1 MADISRNTTPA
12 WQDPHLKDRGD
23 YTEQDIQNIQ
33 EKGGILP
40 DFTLDEA
47 EETHLFARVAQAL
60 SKTLTRQGLAVRH
73 EAKAA
78 AEPMGFRLDEHAIAI
93 DTRRPW
99 KDIALDLA
107 HALGAIQVARDAL
120 NPADQPQGAAEWNR
134 YKDKGRMVG
143 DQLLASIGL
152 LNSHWHENRGVI
164 RAHALQA
171 RVMAEPDLH
180 APLGVYDW
188 NAAWITGEIATR
200 NPDPAQPLAVQ
211 PIRIP
216 ATKPED
222 IHLALPDD
230 PANPLQVTDHPII
243 TPHDDLAETT
253 DRHLILGAG
262 MPTMLIVDMD
272 RSDAA
277 GLDLVRRAA
286 TRESTFQG
294 SVSECIRQAQAT
306 APGYDPAPDEGPTGL
321 WPAANMFP
329 DPAAR
334 PGYPAGCA
342 FRAAMPAISVETW
355 PSSNA
360 NAAMSPASP
369 SASSPAGAG
378 GSEAIASDGSA
389 DSR

>member
-23 YTEQDIQNIQ
+23 YTEQDIQNIR

-60 SKTLTRQGLAVRH
+60 SKTLTRQGLTVGH

-78 AEPMGFRLDEHAIAI
+78 AEPMGYRLDEHAIAI

-243 TPHDDLAETT
+243 TPHDDLVETT
-253 DRHLILGAG
+253 GRHLILGAG

-329 DPAAR
+329 DPAVLPSAMPMETPDR
-334 PGYPAGCA
+334 PGPAQDAG
-342 FRAAMPAISVETW
+342 MDGPAI
-355 PSSNA
+355 
-360 NAAMSPASP
+360 
-369 SASSPAGAG
+369 GA
-378 GSEAIASDGSA
+378 
-389 DSR
+389 

>member
-1 MADISRNTTPA
+1 MADNPRSTTPA

-78 AEPMGFRLDEHAIAI
+78 AEPMGYRLDEHAIAI

-107 HALGAIQVARDAL
+107 HALGTIQVARDAL

-180 APLGVYDW
+180 APIGVYDW

-230 PANPLQVTDHPII
+230 P
-243 TPHDDLAETT
+243 
-253 DRHLILGAG
+253 
-262 MPTMLIVDMD
+262 
-272 RSDAA
+272 A

-329 DPAAR
+329 DPAALPGAMPMETPDR
-334 PGYPAGCA
+334 PGPAQDAG
-342 FRAAMPAISVETW
+342 MDGPAI
-355 PSSNA
+355 
-360 NAAMSPASP
+360 
-369 SASSPAGAG
+369 GA
-378 GSEAIASDGSA
+378 
-389 DSR
+389 

>member
-1 MADISRNTTPA
+1 MGKGIGRRLAACGCRMGRGRKTAPPIKEDHHGRQSRNTTPA

-78 AEPMGFRLDEHAIAI
+78 AEPMGYRLDEHAIAI

-120 NPADQPQGAAEWNR
+120 DPADQPQGAAEWNR

-180 APLGVYDW
+180 APIGVHDW

-243 TPHDDLAETT
+243 TPHDDLVETT
-253 DRHLILGAG
+253 GRHLILGAG

-294 SVSECIRQAQAT
+294 SVSECIRQAQT
-306 APGYDPAPDEGPTGL
+306 TGPGYDPAPDEGPTGL

-329 DPAAR
+329 DPAVLPGAMPMETPDR
-334 PGYPAGCA
+334 PGPAQDAG
-342 FRAAMPAISVETW
+342 MDGPAI
-355 PSSNA
+355 
-360 NAAMSPASP
+360 
-369 SASSPAGAG
+369 GA
-378 GSEAIASDGSA
+378 
-389 DSR
+389 

>member
-60 SKTLTRQGLAVRH
+60 SKTLTRQGLTVRH

-78 AEPMGFRLDEHAIAI
+78 AEPMGYRLDEHAIAI

-277 GLDLVRRAA
+277 GPRLRSRTRRGADRA
-286 TRESTFQG
+286 MARREHVPRPRRTARRDAHGNAGPSRTRAGCGHGRSG
-294 SVSECIRQAQAT
+294 RKRMN
-306 APGYDPAPDEGPTGL
+306 PYGH
-321 WPAANMFP
+321 
-329 DPAAR
+329 AR
-334 PGYPAGCA
+334 PG
-342 FRAAMPAISVETW
+342 
-355 PSSNA
+355 
-360 NAAMSPASP
+360 
-369 SASSPAGAG
+369 
-378 GSEAIASDGSA
+378 
-389 DSR
+389 

>member
-1 MADISRNTTPA
+1 MADNPRSTTPA

-23 YTEQDIQNIQ
+23 YTEQDIQNIRG
-33 EKGGILP
+33 KGGILP

-47 EETHLFARVAQAL
+47 EETYLFARVAQAL
-60 SKTLTRQGLAVRH
+60 SKTLTRQGLTVGH

-107 HALGAIQVARDAL
+107 HALGTVQVARDAL

-152 LNSHWHENRGVI
+152 LNSHWHEDRGVI

-180 APLGVYDW
+180 APIGVYDW

-200 NPDPAQPLAVQ
+200 NPDPA
-211 PIRIP
+211 
-216 ATKPED
+216 
-222 IHLALPDD
+222 
-230 PANPLQVTDHPII
+230 NPLQVTDHPII
-243 TPHDDLAETT
+243 TPHDDLVETT
-253 DRHLILGAG
+253 GRHLILGAG

-329 DPAAR
+329 DPAVLPGAMPMETPDR
-334 PGYPAGCA
+334 PGPAQDAG
-342 FRAAMPAISVETW
+342 MDGPAI
-355 PSSNA
+355 
-360 NAAMSPASP
+360 
-369 SASSPAGAG
+369 GA
-378 GSEAIASDGSA
+378 
-389 DSR
+389 

>member
-40 DFTLDEA
+40 DFTLDAA

-253 DRHLILGAG
+253 GRHLILGAG

-329 DPAAR
+329 DPAVLPGAMPMETPDR
-334 PGYPAGCA
+334 PGPAQDAG
-342 FRAAMPAISVETW
+342 MDGPAI
-355 PSSNA
+355 
-360 NAAMSPASP
+360 
-369 SASSPAGAG
+369 GA
-378 GSEAIASDGSA
+378 
-389 DSR
+389 

>member
-1 MADISRNTTPA
+1 MADNPRSTTPA

-60 SKTLTRQGLAVRH
+60 SKTLTRQGLTVGH

-78 AEPMGFRLDEHAIAI
+78 AEPMGYRLDEHAIAI

-243 TPHDDLAETT
+243 TPHDDLVETT
-253 DRHLILGAG
+253 GRHLILGAG

-306 APGYDPAPDEGPTGL
+306 GPGYDPAPDEGPTGL

-329 DPAAR
+329 DPAALPGAMPMETPDR
-334 PGYPAGCA
+334 PGPAQDAG
-342 FRAAMPAISVETW
+342 MDGPAI
-355 PSSNA
+355 
-360 NAAMSPASP
+360 
-369 SASSPAGAG
+369 GA
-378 GSEAIASDGSA
+378 
-389 DSR
+389 

>member
-1 MADISRNTTPA
+1 
-12 WQDPHLKDRGD
+12 
-23 YTEQDIQNIQ
+23 
-33 EKGGILP
+33 
-40 DFTLDEA
+40 
-47 EETHLFARVAQAL
+47 
-60 SKTLTRQGLAVRH
+60 
-73 EAKAA
+73 
-78 AEPMGFRLDEHAIAI
+78 MGFRLDEHAIAI

-107 HALGAIQVARDAL
+107 HALGTVQVARDAL

-286 TRESTFQG
+286 THTSTFQG
-294 SVSECIRQAQAT
+294 SVNECIRQACVLAS
-306 APGYDPAPDEGPTGL
+306 
-321 WPAANMFP
+321 W
-329 DPAAR
+329 R
-334 PGYPAGCA
+334 PLCERC
-342 FRAAMPAISVETW
+342 F
-355 PSSNA
+355 
-360 NAAMSPASP
+360 
-369 SASSPAGAG
+369 SAV
-378 GSEAIASDGSA
+378 
-389 DSR
+389 

>member
-1 MADISRNTTPA
+1 M
-12 WQDPHLKDRGD
+12 LKH
-23 YTEQDIQNIQ
+23 T
-33 EKGGILP
+33 
-40 DFTLDEA
+40 
-47 EETHLFARVAQAL
+47 
-60 SKTLTRQGLAVRH
+60 
-73 EAKAA
+73 
-78 AEPMGFRLDEHAIAI
+78 
-93 DTRRPW
+93 
-99 KDIALDLA
+99 
-107 HALGAIQVARDAL
+107 
-120 NPADQPQGAAEWNR
+120 
-134 YKDKGRMVG
+134 
-143 DQLLASIGL
+143 
-152 LNSHWHENRGVI
+152 
-164 RAHALQA
+164 
-171 RVMAEPDLH
+171 
-180 APLGVYDW
+180 LGVYDW

-286 TRESTFQG
+286 ARESTFQG

-306 APGYDPAPDEGPTGL
+306 GPGYDPAPDEGPTGL

-329 DPAAR
+329 DPAALPGAMPMETPGR
-334 PGYPAGCA
+334 PGPAQDAG
-342 FRAAMPAISVETW
+342 MDGPAV
-355 PSSNA
+355 
-360 NAAMSPASP
+360 
-369 SASSPAGAG
+369 SA
-378 GSEAIASDGSA
+378 
-389 DSR
+389 